1 MRNTFCSMILDH
13 SVGWW
18 HSWVW
23 SLVQAFPSVPLSH
36 ALLLNISK
44 SLCTPKDRKII
55 ALTICDHIHNLLKIR
70 RNMPFMVARLLLA
83 CDTSYKPLPSLI
95 AKSIA
100 DVTQKCAVDPDASIF
115 GSIVNIIYFLVA
127 RKTKKSQIK

>member
-1 MRNTFCSMILDH
+1 
-13 SVGWW
+13 
-18 HSWVW
+18 
-23 SLVQAFPSVPLSH
+23 
-36 ALLLNISK
+36 
-44 SLCTPKDRKII
+44 
-55 ALTICDHIHNLLKIR
+55 
-70 RNMPFMVARLLLA
+70 MPFMVARLLLA

-127 RKTKKSQIK
+127 RKTKKITDKIKGFNSLMVFALVSCTLQTHC